1 MFSHYSRSDSIHVKT
16 LTVRPGEWDCGR
28 LFYLCSVF
36 FLGSLSF
43 SLPPS
48 LPLPWGCCGPR
59 DAVLRCCSG
68 TQAASS
74 ILDQVTSI

>member
-48 LPLPWGCCGPR
+48 LFPG
-59 DAVLRCCSG
+59 DAVVLGMLCLGAAVEPRQ
-68 TQAASS
+68 QAPS
-74 ILDQVTSI
+74 